1 MAEKRNIEQELL
13 DDLEAVKAHN
23 RGDSDLRTRALAGV
37 SSPAEIRKRLNLSQ
51 HAFAG
56 LLGVSVR
63 TVQEWEQ
70 NRREPSGPAHALL
83 RIADQEPEV
92 FLRLR

>member
-1 MAEKRNIEQELL
+1 MAKKRNIEQELL
-13 DDLEAVKAHN
+13 EDLEAVKAHN
-23 RGDSDLRTRALAGV
+23 RGEVDLRSRAFAEV
-37 SSPAEIRKRLNLSQ
+37 SPPAVIRNRLKLSQ

-70 NRREPSGPAHALL
+70 ERREPSGPAIALL
-83 RIADQEPEV
+83 RIAEQEPEV
-92 FLRLR
+92 FLRLQ